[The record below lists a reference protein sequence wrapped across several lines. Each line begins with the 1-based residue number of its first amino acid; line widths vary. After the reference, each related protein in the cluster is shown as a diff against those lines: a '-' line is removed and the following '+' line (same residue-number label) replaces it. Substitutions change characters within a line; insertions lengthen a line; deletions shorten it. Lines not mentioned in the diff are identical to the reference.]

1 MNIEVSAGPTPRPTN
16 EATVAALRTPQAARI
31 PAGLRVEGDAH
42 YPCDVALDGEMHGR
56 LSVSKSATLLVTR
69 NAKADGTI
77 VAGDT
82 FVEGTVN
89 GRIECSEGAVEFA
102 PSSRCTA
109 HVLYRELSI
118 ARGAEVDAKLQQVGG
133 RRV

>member
-1 MNIEVSAGPTPRPTN
+1 MNIEVPAGPSLRPTN
-16 EATVAALRTPQAARI
+16 EAAVAALRTPQAARI
-31 PAGLRVEGDAH
+31 PAGLRVEGEAH

-69 NAKADGTI
+69 NGTADGT
-77 VAGDT
+77 VTAGDT

-89 GRIECSEGAVEFA
+89 GRIDCSEGAVEFS
-102 PSSRCTA
+102 PSARCTA
-109 HVLYRELSI
+109 QVVYRELSV
-118 ARGAEVDAKLQQVGG
+118 ARGAEVDAELQQVGG

>member
-1 MNIEVSAGPTPRPTN
+1 MNIEIPAGPTSRPTN

-31 PAGLRVEGDAH
+31 PVGLRVEGEAQ

-56 LSVSKSATLLVTR
+56 LAVSKSATLLVTR
-69 NAKADGTI
+69 NATADGTVI
-77 VAGDT
+77 AGDA

-102 PSSRCTA
+102 PSARCTA
-109 HVLYRELSI
+109 QVLYRELSI
-118 ARGAEVDAKLQQVGG
+118 ARGAEVDAELHQVGG